1 MTTQVFVVGTGRSGT
16 AALSALLSVAPGC
29 RVVHEQ
35 RPALLAEVRDHLTGR
50 CSPAEIVDL
59 LRRTRSVEAIG
70 GEQLSGEANQRLS
83 FVLPALAEAFP
94 AARLVWVIRDGR
106 TAVAS
111 MHHRKWYHPREAAE
125 RPSAVRPWAIHRLR
139 GDEVGDLSATAWT
152 RLDPFGRCCWYWAYT
167 NRLIERDATRTSLPV
182 LALRLEEL
190 EDRLP
195 VLAVFLGVT
204 GGLPARAPHTNRA
217 TGGRPLS
224 WRAWSPQQR
233 ETFQSLCADVMDRH
247 YPGWRADMQW
257 TAREEVRGLLARSTR
272 ATSVALASRTR
283 ALRTWLGLVRGVPA
297 GLAGG
302 AP

>member
-16 AALSALLSVAPGC
+16 ATLSALLSVAPGC

-35 RPALLAEVRDHLTGR
+35 EPALLPEVRDHLTGQR
-50 CSPAEIVDL
+50 SSTEIADL
-59 LRRTRSVEAIG
+59 LRRTRSVQAIG
-70 GEQLSGEANQRLS
+70 GERLSGEANQRLS

-94 AARLVWVIRDGR
+94 KARLVWVIRDGR

-125 RPSAVRPWAIHRLR
+125 RPSAVRAWATDRLA
-139 GDEVGDLSATAWT
+139 GDAVGYLPATAWA

-167 NRLIERDATRTSLPV
+167 NRLIERETTRTDLPV

-190 EDRLP
+190 EARLP
-195 VLAVFLGVT
+195 ALAVFLGLT
-204 GGLPARAPHTNRA
+204 GGLPVRAPHTNRA

-233 ETFQSLCADVMDRH
+233 ETFQSLCDDVMDRH

-257 TAREEVRGLLARSTR
+257 TAREEMRGLLVRSTR

-283 ALRTWLGLVRGVPA
+283 ALRTRLGLVRGVPA
-297 GLAGG
+297 GRAAG